1 LPRSTSEQV
10 LNALTSA
17 IMDELSEGGAVTLI
31 GFGSFTVTKRGSRL
45 GSDPR
50 TGERI
55 EIQGKNYPK
64 FSAGLALK
72 QEVNAD

>member
-1 LPRSTSEQV
+1 
-10 LNALTSA
+10 
-17 IMDELSEGGAVTLI
+17 M
-31 GFGSFTVTKRGSRL
+31 

-72 QEVNAD
+72 QAVNAED